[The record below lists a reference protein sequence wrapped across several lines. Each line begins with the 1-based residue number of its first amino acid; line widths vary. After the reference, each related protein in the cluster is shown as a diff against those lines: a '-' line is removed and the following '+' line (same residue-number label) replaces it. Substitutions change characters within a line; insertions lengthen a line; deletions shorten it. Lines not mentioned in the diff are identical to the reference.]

1 MKIQKINISLIFK
14 IITVVVL
21 SIVFALLV
29 KYYLYYQLDLQ
40 QLHND
45 LNAVIILNDN
55 IEELENVV
63 ENFKENSNFN
73 FIEFTDKHAA
83 YAKALETS
91 PDLANIM
98 PNDNKSY
105 FPDYITVNELN
116 AKNRTELESIK
127 QQLISS
133 DTVKDVLYDDKA
145 FELYF
150 KKLDIFNFFRKFL
163 SYIVLIIAILFLVK
177 IVLFVLT
184 KKYLIVL
191 YEVLYGIIA
200 AFLGYVIICIL
211 ASITDNPFFILNWNL
226 LLYVLPFGAVLTF
239 MTKQA
244 NV

>member
-1 MKIQKINISLIFK
+1 MKINKINISLIFK
-14 IITVVVL
+14 ILTVIVL
-21 SIVFALLV
+21 SVVFALIV
-29 KYYLYYQLDLQ
+29 KFYQYFQLNLQ
-40 QLHND
+40 QLHSD
-45 LNAVIILNDN
+45 LTAIIILNDN
-55 IEELENVV
+55 IEELESVV
-63 ENFKENSNFN
+63 NNFKENLNFN
-73 FIEFTDKHAA
+73 FIEFTDKQSA
-83 YAKALETS
+83 YTKALETS

-116 AKNRTELESIK
+116 ARNRTELETIK

-150 KKLDIFNFFRKFL
+150 KDLDIFNFFRNFL
-163 SYIVLIIAILFLVK
+163 SYIILSIV
-177 IVLFVLT
+177 VLFVVKIILYMMA

-191 YEVLYGIIA
+191 YEILYGIISS
-200 AFLGYVIICIL
+200 FLGYVIVCIL
-211 ASITDNPFFILNWNL
+211 ASITANPFFVLNWNV
-226 LLYVLPFGAVLTF
+226 LLYILPFGIVLTF